1 MIGKL
6 SMICIL
12 CGVIAFTF
20 LRVGDAKPST
30 FDEESMESVAKL
42 MEKMISEKMRS
53 KRSADVSYYLCLS
66 TTSSQCDASCNG
78 QCANKASFKKTFEQD
93 GKCYQVLASGS
104 CPEGDNTCSTGFR
117 CDCDVAECD

>member
-1 MIGKL
+1 MIGRL
-6 SMICIL
+6 SMTCIL
-12 CGVIAFTF
+12 FGVIAFTF
-20 LRVGDAKPST
+20 LRVGDAKPSS
-30 FDEESMESVAKL
+30 FDEESKVAKL
-42 MEKMISEKMRS
+42 MEKMISEKLQS

-78 QCANKASFKKTFEQD
+78 QCANKNAFEKTFDQD
-93 GKCYQVLASGS
+93 GKCYKVLASGT